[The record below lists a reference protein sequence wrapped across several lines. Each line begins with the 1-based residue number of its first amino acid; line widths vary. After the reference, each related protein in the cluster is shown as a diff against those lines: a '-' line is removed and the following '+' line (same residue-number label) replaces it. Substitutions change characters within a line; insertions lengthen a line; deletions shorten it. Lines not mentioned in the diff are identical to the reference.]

1 MNLRRAVPEQDFER
15 IAELLS
21 LINTEPVSVDGL
33 LEDEA
38 RTMPGKHWR
47 RWVTE
52 GADGRVNG
60 YAMVIR
66 YPSQPAGQLNLELVT
81 DPAHRRQ
88 GIGSLLLEAALAY
101 ATEHGCTVMPVEIRD
116 DSPESLSFA
125 QKRGFALS
133 HHVFDSTLDL
143 DTFDATAFA
152 DTLARVEAGGIRFFT
167 LADTGKTEAALR
179 RLYDLNRQAVLDEPG
194 STGGFPIY
202 ENWLRI
208 VINAGWYRAE
218 SQFIAAD
225 GETYVGLAGVYNE
238 PGMPEA
244 MFNGLTGVHSAYR
257 RRGIALALKL
267 LTIQYARAHGART
280 ISTNN
285 DERNAA
291 MLAINRMLGYV
302 PSAGHWVAQRRAE

>member
-1 MNLRRAVPEQDFER
+1 MNLRQAVPEQDFER

-21 LINTEPVSVDGL
+21 LVSTEPVSVDGL

-52 GADGRVNG
+52 DADGRVNG

-66 YPSQPAGQLNLELVT
+66 YPSQPAGLLNLELVV

-125 QKRGFALS
+125 QKRGFTVS

-143 DTFDATAFA
+143 DTFDAAAFA
-152 DTLARVEAGGIRFFT
+152 DTLARAEAGGIRFFT